1 MKNII
6 PHKLFERSDPDNV
19 STRDVEGLDHTLQSD
34 NEDALSF
41 AREIETEKW
50 IFGDDGD
57 FSKGHGSTNALF
69 PYESTEPNKDYGLW
83 GRLWLDEKIIIFWN
97 YPKQSQMKAFV
108 SALSKRFN
116 EKAWNNGWRIVLYKQ
131 EENGYYKLESLEE
144 YSGSENAP
152 EELRIIHM
160 MNWQEKEQHYQKHG
174 KPRGF
179 GSDKTGWETDNNIT
193 WRQAKMRSEKMKTK
207 FGEFINENNLY
218 NDVFNHMRKLFNDGV
233 DDDALLAERTADDL
247 GLDIEENE
255 DLLFDTAM
263 EVVSGNF

>member
-1 MKNII
+1 
-6 PHKLFERSDPDNV
+6 
-19 STRDVEGLDHTLQSD
+19 
-34 NEDALSF
+34 
-41 AREIETEKW
+41 
-50 IFGDDGD
+50 
-57 FSKGHGSTNALF
+57 
-69 PYESTEPNKDYGLW
+69 
-83 GRLWLDEKIIIFWN
+83 
-97 YPKQSQMKAFV
+97 
-108 SALSKRFN
+108 
-116 EKAWNNGWRIVLYKQ
+116 
-131 EENGYYKLESLEE
+131 
-144 YSGSENAP
+144 
-152 EELRIIHM
+152 M
-160 MNWQEKEQHYQKHG
+160 MNWHEKEKHYQKHG

-179 GSDKTGWETDNNIT
+179 GSDKTGWETDNNIA